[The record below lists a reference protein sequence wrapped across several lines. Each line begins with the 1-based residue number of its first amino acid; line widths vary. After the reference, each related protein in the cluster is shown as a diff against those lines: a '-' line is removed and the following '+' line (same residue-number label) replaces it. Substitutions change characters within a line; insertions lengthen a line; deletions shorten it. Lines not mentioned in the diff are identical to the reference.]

1 MKVTEVNINN
11 FDEEVLKSNIPVLV
25 DFNAQWCG
33 PCKMM
38 KAVIDEIED
47 TDEYKIVSVDIDEEE
62 TCREIRSFFNTM
74 FSSI

>member
-47 TDEYKIVSVDIDEEE
+47 TDEYKIVSVPINAHL
-62 TCREIRSFFNTM
+62 I
-74 FSSI
+74 